1 MINSATSWKTKTYVN
16 IYCSLMPMLN
26 YLLNHSIL
34 NICFRHKTALALI
47 TIVLLMFSGCGK
59 RKVPLP
65 PVERI
70 LQRVEITGF
79 QQGDQVTLTW
89 KMPVRNAS
97 DGDTLNISRVD
108 VYRLIEPL
116 NSPLSLSEEDF
127 SSRST
132 LISSIPVSE
141 NDFGLKNLTY
151 SDKLEF
157 AGQPAR
163 LRYAIRFVNS
173 SGQKAA
179 FSNFLLIEPTAK
191 IAQKPKDVTTQVSQ
205 EKIDITWSAPTQN
218 IDGSTPPNI
227 LGYNV
232 YRSEIDN
239 EQIPKLLNS
248 SPLTNTFFADMFFD
262 FGKTYRYSVR
272 TVSIGG
278 EGQPIQSLES
288 ETISVQPEDRFAP
301 SPPSAIT
308 VAASPGIISIFF
320 ATNTEKDI
328 AGYKIYRS
336 IDRNLP
342 KSEWLPLTTE
352 ILKNNTFQDTK
363 VESGIEYFYYLTAVD
378 NFGNISEPS
387 EIVSEKAF

>member
-1 MINSATSWKTKTYVN
+1 MFNQT
-16 IYCSLMPMLN
+16 LN
-26 YLLNHSIL
+26 NYRL
-34 NICFRHKTALALI
+34 NICFRHKTALAFI
-47 TIVLLMFSGCGK
+47 TIALLMFFGCGK

-70 LQRVEITGF
+70 QQRVEITGV

-89 KMPVRNAS
+89 KMPARNTS
-97 DGDTLNISRVD
+97 NGNTLNISRVD
-108 VYRLIEPL
+108 VYRLIESL
-116 NSPLSLSEEDF
+116 ASGLSLSEEEF

-132 LISSIPVSE
+132 LISSIPVNE
-141 NDFGLKNLTY
+141 NNFGLKNMTY

-157 AGQPAR
+157 AGQSAR

-191 IAQKPKDVTTQVSQ
+191 IAQNPTDVSIKVSQ
-205 EKIDITWSAPTQN
+205 EKVDISWRAPIQN
-218 IDGSTPPNI
+218 VDGSTPPNI
-227 LGYNV
+227 LGYNI
-232 YRSEIDN
+232 YRISDGN
-239 EQIPKLLNS
+239 EQSPKLLNS
-248 SPLTNTFFADMFFD
+248 SPVTNSFFADSFFD
-262 FGKTYRYSVR
+262 FGKTYRYFVR
-272 TVSIGG
+272 TVSIGSG
-278 EGQPIQSLES
+278 GQPIESLES
-288 ETISVQPEDRFAP
+288 ETITVQPQDKFAP

-308 VAASPGIISIFF
+308 VAASPGVISIFF
-320 ATNTEKDI
+320 ATNPEKDI

-336 IDRNLP
+336 TDRNLL
-342 KSEWLPLTTE
+342 KSEWMLLTPE

-363 VESGIEYFYYLTAVD
+363 VESGVEYFYYLTAVD

>member
-1 MINSATSWKTKTYVN
+1 
-16 IYCSLMPMLN
+16 
-26 YLLNHSIL
+26 
-34 NICFRHKTALALI
+34 
-47 TIVLLMFSGCGK
+47 MFSGCGK

-89 KMPVRNAS
+89 KMPARNAS
-97 DGDTLNISRVD
+97 DGNTLNISRVD
-108 VYRLIEPL
+108 VYRLIEPI
-116 NSPLSLSEEDF
+116 NPALSLSEEEF

-191 IAQKPKDVTTQVSQ
+191 IAKNPTEVSAKVSQ
-205 EKIDITWSAPTQN
+205 EKIEINWSAPTQN
-218 IDGSTPPNI
+218 VDGSTPPNI

-232 YRSEIDN
+232 YRLAVDD
-239 EQIPKLLNS
+239 EQSSKLLNS
-248 SPLTNTFFADMFFD
+248 SPVTNTFFADSFFD
-262 FGKTYRYSVR
+262 FGKTYRYFVR

-278 EGQPIQSLES
+278 DGQPIESLAS
-288 ETISVQPEDRFAP
+288 ETVNIQPEDKFAP

-342 KSEWLPLTTE
+342 KSEWLLLTPE
-352 ILKNNTFQDTK
+352 MLENNTFQDTK

-378 NFGNISEPS
+378 RFGNISEPS